1 MASTPRTLEVP
12 GYQVMEFLGSGARST
27 IWRLRDRQSGSS
39 YALKRVIKRGAKD
52 AKFLE
57 QAINEYEVGR
67 DLDHD
72 CIRRIYK
79 LRRVKKW
86 LSLREIHLLM
96 EYCEGHTIQQRR
108 PEDVREAVRVF
119 IQVAKAL
126 AYMNARGYVHAD
138 MKPNNIMVADGEIV
152 KIIDLGQSCP
162 LGAVKQR
169 IQGTPD
175 FIAPEQVNRN
185 PLDARTDV
193 FNFGASLYWT
203 LTGQAIPTAMPK
215 RGEVTLKN
223 EMKVVP
229 PRKLNPRITPAIE
242 KLIIDCIEFSPT
254 RRPESMKEVASRV
267 DLIVRSLENNKRPT
281 ATEPESPPHV

>member
-175 FIAPEQVNRN
+175 FIAPEQVRRD

-193 FNFGASLYWT
+193 FNLGAALYWT
-203 LTGQAIPTAMPK
+203 VTGQAIPTVLPRK
-215 RGEVTLKN
+215 GGVTLVSEMAVRPPEQIN
-223 EMKVVP
+223 EQV
-229 PRKLNPRITPAIE
+229 TPALS
-242 KLIIDCIEFSPT
+242 KLIRDCIEVSPS
-254 RRPESMKEVASRV
+254 RRPGSVKEVHGRLN
-267 DLIVRSLENNKRPT
+267 LIAAAMENNRR
-281 ATEPESPPHV
+281 